1 MGLGLGITNEP
12 LEYPTGWLPDEDGL
26 NTFIRLWLQGG
37 VGVAT
42 NAWIDSS
49 GFQSGATQSLSGNAP
64 TLLGVTPEGLNFD
77 QSGVPQFMDFEQITV
92 GQNSA
97 FTLVFVV
104 KLNSTVNQ
112 VLLSDSGNEFIE
124 ILSNKNFRI
133 KTNNPSNLTTVLKS
147 DVSVF
152 NASLSIIFLSRQS
165 NGKFQWRL
173 NGEKINYNTSTS
185 VNQVNTGGFDIQ
197 NLCIRND
204 SDRAVSGEVRE
215 VIFYDEIALGELQYQ
230 SKMVNLHNY
239 LADKFDITIEL
250 TDLF

>member
-12 LEYPTGWLPDEDGL
+12 LEYPITWLPNENDL
-26 NTFIRLWLQGG
+26 QTFLALWLQGG

-42 NAWIDSS
+42 NAWTDSS
-49 GFQSGATQSLSGNAP
+49 GAQSGATQSLSGNAP

-77 QSGVPQFMDFEQITV
+77 QTGPPQYMDFEQITV
-92 GQNSA
+92 GQNSP
-97 FTLVFVV
+97 FTFAFVV

-133 KTNNPSNLTTVLKS
+133 KTNNPSNVTTVLKS

-152 NASLSIIFLSRQS
+152 NASLSIIFLSRHS
-165 NGKFQWRL
+165 NGKFQWRI
-173 NGEKINYNTSTS
+173 NGEKINFNTSTS
-185 VNQVNTGGFDIQ
+185 INQVNTGGFDIQ

-204 SDRAVSGEVRE
+204 NDRALSGEVRE
-215 VIFYDEIALGELQYQ
+215 VIFYNEIALGELQHQ
-230 SKMVNLHNY
+230 SKLVNLHNY
-239 LADKFDITIEL
+239 LSDKFNIEVNVTL
-250 TDLF
+250 

>member
-12 LEYPTGWLPDEDGL
+12 LEYPITWLPNEDEL
-26 NTFIRLWLQGG
+26 RTFLKLWLQGG

-42 NAWIDSS
+42 NAWTDSS
-49 GFQSGATQSLSGNAP
+49 GQNSGATQSLSGNAP
-64 TLLGVTPEGLNFD
+64 SLLGVTPEGLNFD

-92 GQNSA
+92 NQNSP
-97 FTLVFVV
+97 FTLAFVV

-112 VLLSDSGNEFIE
+112 VFLSDSGNEFIE

-152 NASLSIIFLSRQS
+152 NASLSIIFLTRQS
-165 NGKFQWRL
+165 NGKFQWRI
-173 NGEKINYNTSTS
+173 NGEKINFNTSTS
-185 VNQVNTGGFDIQ
+185 TNQVNTGGFDIQ

-204 SDRAVSGEVRE
+204 NDRALSGEVRE
-215 VIFYDEIALGELQYQ
+215 VIFYNEIALGESQYQ

-239 LADKFDITIEL
+239 LADKFNIEVSVTL
-250 TDLF
+250 N